1 MASLLEAALLERCD
15 GNRNILHACVS
26 MSFPTSAHEP
36 GEVSESQTNGGTTSG
51 ALGNK
56 LESIKG
62 AVDALAAA
70 VAAAA
75 AAVRSTGGSLAGEC
89 FVQSRDCCFV
99 VALMECVHHYMS
111 IIAIAVLKGFSTR
124 KCLFS
129 SCTNIN
135 EIRPNIDTF
144 HGS

>member
-1 MASLLEAALLERCD
+1 MRYGDISKSIRQFCPFPFVSTAQRESILEAALQERCD

-26 MSFPTSAHEP
+26 KSFPVSAHEP
-36 GEVSESQTNGGTTSG
+36 GETTESQVNSGAGSNNG

-75 AAVRSTGGSLAGEC
+75 AAVRSSGKSCCLKLQSLWA
-89 FVQSRDCCFV
+89 FQMTDV
-99 VALMECVHHYMS
+99 
-111 IIAIAVLKGFSTR
+111 
-124 KCLFS
+124 
-129 SCTNIN
+129 
-135 EIRPNIDTF
+135 
-144 HGS
+144 

>member
-1 MASLLEAALLERCD
+1 MYTHLVLLSGSEDHNELSRNLFTVNMGSLLEAALLERCD

-26 MSFPTSAHEP
+26 KSFPTSAHEP
-36 GEVSESQTNGGTTSG
+36 GEPVESQNGGTATATG

-75 AAVRSTGGSLAGEC
+75 AAVRSSGKTDGS
-89 FVQSRDCCFV
+89 
-99 VALMECVHHYMS
+99 VAVYLH
-111 IIAIAVLKGFSTR
+111 T
-124 KCLFS
+124 
-129 SCTNIN
+129 
-135 EIRPNIDTF
+135 
-144 HGS
+144 

>member
-1 MASLLEAALLERCD
+1 MGSLLEAALLERCD

-26 MSFPTSAHEP
+26 RSFPTSAHEP
-36 GEVSESQTNGGTTSG
+36 GEPVESQSSGTATATG

-75 AAVRSTGGSLAGEC
+75 AAVRSSGKTVSSEYC
-89 FVQSRDCCFV
+89 FS
-99 VALMECVHHYMS
+99 VHS
-111 IIAIAVLKGFSTR
+111 I
-124 KCLFS
+124 
-129 SCTNIN
+129 
-135 EIRPNIDTF
+135 
-144 HGS
+144 

>member
-1 MASLLEAALLERCD
+1 MFDCTVCTVNMGSLLEAVLLERCD

-26 MSFPTSAHEP
+26 RSFPTSAHEP
-36 GEVSESQTNGGTTSG
+36 GEAVESQGSSVSTATG

-75 AAVRSTGGSLAGEC
+75 AAVRSSGELRTLIFHLASFKYRLHWAKQLSSLK
-89 FVQSRDCCFV
+89 RP
-99 VALMECVHHYMS
+99 LNIS
-111 IIAIAVLKGFSTR
+111 IDWLI
-124 KCLFS
+124 
-129 SCTNIN
+129 IN
-135 EIRPNIDTF
+135 QEGAKMVKD
-144 HGS
+144 GVD

>member
-1 MASLLEAALLERCD
+1 MDIFTVNRESLLQAALLERCD

-26 MSFPTSAHEP
+26 RSFPVSAHESSEP
-36 GEVSESQTNGGTTSG
+36 AESQVSGAAGAANG

-75 AAVRSTGGSLAGEC
+75 AAVRSNGKS
-89 FVQSRDCCFV
+89 F
-99 VALMECVHHYMS
+99 
-111 IIAIAVLKGFSTR
+111 
-124 KCLFS
+124 
-129 SCTNIN
+129 
-135 EIRPNIDTF
+135 
-144 HGS
+144 

>member
-1 MASLLEAALLERCD
+1 MSKDYNLLVPLLCIVFTVKMGSLLEAALLERCD

-26 MSFPTSAHEP
+26 RSFPTSAHEP
-36 GEVSESQTNGGTTSG
+36 GEAVESQSSSVSTATG

-75 AAVRSTGGSLAGEC
+75 AAVRSSGKI
-89 FVQSRDCCFV
+89 VN
-99 VALMECVHHYMS
+99 LMPINPTIILYM
-111 IIAIAVLKGFSTR
+111 
-124 KCLFS
+124 
-129 SCTNIN
+129 
-135 EIRPNIDTF
+135 
-144 HGS
+144 